1 MKHKAIII
9 SAPSGAGKTTIVKHL
24 LSTIPQ
30 LEFSISACS
39 RQKRNNETDGSDYYF
54 ISAEEFR
61 QKIKQEEFKTEFVAE
76 NTIKHFLNDKK
87 YSDRR
92 FTTLKKHLG
101 GFEDNELRKLL
112 VRSGAICIRNEKEE
126 EFWTLLKE

>member
-1 MKHKAIII
+1 METFFFT
-9 SAPSGAGKTTIVKHL
+9 SLGVVLGSLTSGIVTYCL
-24 LSTIPQ
+24 
-30 LEFSISACS
+30 
-39 RQKRNNETDGSDYYF
+39 QKQRFEQ
-54 ISAEEFR
+54 EL
-61 QKIKQEEFKTEFVAE
+61 KIKQEEFKTEFVAE